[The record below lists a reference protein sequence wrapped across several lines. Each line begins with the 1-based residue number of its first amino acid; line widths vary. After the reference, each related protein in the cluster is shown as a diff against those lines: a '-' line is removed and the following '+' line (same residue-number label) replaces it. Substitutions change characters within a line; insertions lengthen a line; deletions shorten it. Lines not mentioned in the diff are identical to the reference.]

1 MKLEI
6 SSGGIIYRKNKG
18 KFEIALVLDSFSRW
32 TFPKGHIEKGE
43 KPEEAGLREVGEEIG
58 IRDLEII
65 KLLKKIDYWF
75 KLEGVLIHKYVYFFL
90 MEAPPGAKLKFQK
103 EELKD
108 ARWFTPQNALKNIDY
123 KKDNTS
129 LLKKAIENLV

>member
-6 SSGGIIYRKNKG
+6 SSGGIIYRKGKG
-18 KFEIALVLDSFSRW
+18 KLEIALVLDGFGRW

-58 IRDLEII
+58 IHDLKII
-65 KLLKKIDYWF
+65 KILKKIDYWF
-75 KLEGVLIHKYVYFFL
+75 KLEGTLIHKYVYFFL
-90 MEAPPGAKLKFQK
+90 MEAPPGAKLTFQK
-103 EELKD
+103 AELKD
-108 ARWFTPQNALKNIDY
+108 ARWFTPQNALETLDY
-123 KKDNTS
+123 KKDNTP